1 MVSCEWRVICDA
13 CDAIFLRLRC
23 NHIHDAHQVIVA
35 ATLDSGIVG
44 PFVVKINCNVHCVA
58 MVLGSSS

>member
-1 MVSCEWRVICDA
+1 VACDVFNVCDA
-13 CDAIFLRLRC
+13 CNAIFLRLRC
-23 NHIHDAHQVIVA
+23 NRMHDAHQVIVA
-35 ATLDSGIVG
+35 ATLDSGIIG

>member
-1 MVSCEWRVICDA
+1 M
-13 CDAIFLRLRC
+13 
-23 NHIHDAHQVIVA
+23 HDAHQVIVA
-35 ATLDSGIVG
+35 ATLDSGIIG